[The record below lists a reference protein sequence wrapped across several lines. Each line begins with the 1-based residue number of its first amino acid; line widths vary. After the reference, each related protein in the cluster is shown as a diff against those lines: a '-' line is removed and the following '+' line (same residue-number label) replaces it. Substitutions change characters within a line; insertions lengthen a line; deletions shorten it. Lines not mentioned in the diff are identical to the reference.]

1 MFRRISI
8 VALVAFTTFATNVQ
22 TTSAQ
27 TTGTQTFTVVVPTSI
42 SITPPNNAVQLTHD
56 LSDNPQ
62 EFPPQAWVVR
72 GNLRNGVNVAFT
84 AGSPFVHTT
93 DANSKRDLKLDIAVG
108 SSQGPAAWTVGTAS
122 ASTNYLAGT
131 DTATVTVSSNNAGR
145 ASLNLLVSFITDDFG
160 TFING
165 DYVSTI
171 TGTIAAN

>member
-1 MFRRISI
+1 MFRKISI
-8 VALVAFTTFATNVQ
+8 VALVAFTTIATNAQ

-42 SITPPNNAVQLTHD
+42 SITPPNNAVELTHD
-56 LSDNPQ
+56 LTDNPQ
-62 EFPPQAWVVR
+62 QFPPQAWLVR
-72 GNLRNGVNVAFT
+72 GNVGTGVNVAFT

-93 DANSKRDLKLDIAVG
+93 DANSKRDLQLDIELG
-108 SSQGPAAWTVGTAS
+108 PSQGPATWTVGNAS

-131 DTATVTVSSNNAGR
+131 DTATVTVSSNGAGR
-145 ASLNLLVSFITDDFG
+145 ASLNLLVSFITNDFG
-160 TFING
+160 TFANG